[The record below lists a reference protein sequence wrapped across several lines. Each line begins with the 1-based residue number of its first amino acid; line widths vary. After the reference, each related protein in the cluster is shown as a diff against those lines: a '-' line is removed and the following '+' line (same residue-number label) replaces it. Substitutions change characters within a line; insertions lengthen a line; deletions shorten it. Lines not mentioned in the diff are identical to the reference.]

1 MVCQVNFGARGRNSL
16 YMVRQPTLQ
25 RLQTGSRQPVT
36 LLSELFPSLPEV
48 TSSPSRKA
56 LRWLLTALAVVAG
69 SAVMLARVGQRGP
82 LDTIYV
88 EDGYVFLLQALAYP
102 GHIFISDGGYL
113 ELFPRLAAQL
123 AALGPLRDAAVVLSF
138 SGAIAAAGTA
148 VFIYYASAGHVRT
161 PWLRALLGLSVIL
174 LPIAPLEIADSAV
187 GAPWYL
193 LLALFWAT
201 LWRPRSASGRAV
213 AAVMGFLATAS
224 TTMAFLLF
232 PILLLRVA
240 ALRRVREHAVTI
252 GCAVGLVLQVIVAH
266 SSHQSRLRR
275 VNPPGSV
282 LAYYAH
288 EVVLRSVGWHVS
300 WGLQKSLGLNGAT
313 AVVGVFLAVAFG
325 WILVAGSRRVRLLVV
340 VALVTGFIS
349 TYVPTT
355 LQAFVPFETAT
366 QRIDP
371 ASRYTVVALFL
382 FAAAAIVAV
391 DDLLRGA
398 QRAGPAEPAELPGPA
413 EPAEPA
419 GPAEPAEPVGLPRA
433 SAALSPVG
441 VAAAVTLVAVLS
453 LGWITDFRS
462 PYGRGG
468 AALWEPIAAQMLTAC
483 RHSPSGFIE
492 PPPDWTTVR
501 ISIPCANLR
510 S

>member
-1 MVCQVNFGARGRNSL
+1 
-16 YMVRQPTLQ
+16 MVRQTTLQ
-25 RLQTGSRQPVT
+25 RLRTAPHQPIT
-36 LLSELFPSLPEV
+36 LLSELFPPLPEV
-48 TSSPSRKA
+48 TPAPSRKA

-88 EDGYVFLLQALAYP
+88 EDGYVFLLQALAHP
-102 GHIFISDGGYL
+102 GHIFTSDGGYL
-113 ELFPRLAAQL
+113 ELFPRLAGQL
-123 AALGPLRDAAVVLSF
+123 AALGPLRDATVVLAL
-138 SGAIAAAGTA
+138 SGAVAAAGTA
-148 VFIYYASAGHVRT
+148 VFIYYASAGHVRS
-161 PWLRALLGLSVIL
+161 PWLRALLGVSVIL
-174 LPIAPLEIADSAV
+174 LPVAPLEIADSAV

-193 LLALFWAT
+193 LFALFWAT
-201 LWRPRSASGRAV
+201 LWRPRSASGKAV
-213 AAVMGFLATAS
+213 AAVVGFLATAS

-240 ALRRVREHAVTI
+240 ALRKIREHAVTI
-252 GCAVGLVLQVIVAH
+252 GCAVGLVLQVIVAGT
-266 SSHQSRLRR
+266 SHQSRLRR

-300 WGLQKSLGLNGAT
+300 WGLQESLGLNVAT

-325 WILVAGSRRVRLLVV
+325 WILIAGSRRVRLLVA

-355 LQAFVPFETAT
+355 LQAFVPMETAT
-366 QRIDP
+366 PRIDP

-398 QRAGPAEPAELPGPA
+398 EPAVPA
-413 EPAEPA
+413 VPTEPAA
-419 GPAEPAEPVGLPRA
+419 LPRA
-433 SAALSPVG
+433 SASLSPVG
-441 VAAAVTLVAVLS
+441 VAAAVALVAVLS

-483 RHSPSGFIE
+483 RHSPSGSIE
-492 PPPDWTTVR
+492 PPPDWTDVR

>member
-1 MVCQVNFGARGRNSL
+1 
-16 YMVRQPTLQ
+16 
-25 RLQTGSRQPVT
+25 
-36 LLSELFPSLPEV
+36 
-48 TSSPSRKA
+48 

-123 AALGPLRDAAVVLSF
+123 AALGPLRDATVVLAL

-148 VFIYYASAGHVRT
+148 VFIYYASAGHVRS

-201 LWRPRSASGRAV
+201 LWRPRSASGKAA
-213 AAVMGFLATAS
+213 AAVVGFLATAS

-266 SSHQSRLRR
+266 ASHQSRLRR

-300 WGLQKSLGLNGAT
+300 WGLQESLGLNEAT

-325 WILVAGSRRVRLLVV
+325 WILLAGSRRVRLLVV

-349 TYVPTT
+349 TYVPAT

-398 QRAGPAEPAELPGPA
+398 QRAGPAGPEETARPA
-413 EPAEPA
+413 EPTEPEEPTR
-419 GPAEPAEPVGLPRA
+419 PAEPTEPEEPTEPAALPRA
-433 SAALSPVG
+433 SAALSPAG
-441 VAAAVTLVAVLS
+441 VAAAVALVAVLS
-453 LGWITDFRS
+453 LGWLTDFRS

-492 PPPDWTTVR
+492 PPTDWTTVR
-501 ISIPCANLR
+501 VSIPCANLR